1 MASFKKFNLP
11 FGNTNYPSSGE
22 VTIYTQTAAQSSV
35 VVGLSVSN
43 KTEFDLPCDVW
54 ILKGGGS
61 TKHYL
66 AKSRRVPAG
75 ETVQLIDS
83 GQKLV
88 LSADSSV
95 NDVVQVNAPTLD
107 GGAATTFSCW
117 LSIYE
122 DVNS

>member
-11 FGNTNYPSSGE
+11 FGHTNYPSSNE

-43 KTEFDLPCDVW
+43 NTEFDLPCDVW
-54 ILKGGGS
+54 VLKGGGS

-66 AKSRRVPAG
+66 AKARRVPAG
-75 ETVQLIDS
+75 ETIQLIDS

-88 LSADSSV
+88 LAADSSV
-95 NDVVQVNAPTLD
+95 NDVVKANAPTVD